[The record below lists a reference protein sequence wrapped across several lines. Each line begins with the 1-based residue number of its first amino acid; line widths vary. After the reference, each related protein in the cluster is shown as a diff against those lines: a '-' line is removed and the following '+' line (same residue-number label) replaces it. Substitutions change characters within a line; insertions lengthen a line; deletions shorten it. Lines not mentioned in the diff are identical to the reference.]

1 MTVTLALKVGCQ
13 DINCHSSPEIN
24 LQKCAPIVFNPD
36 PVCGIKGLKIN
47 IS

>member
-13 DINCHSSPEIN
+13 DSHSSPEIN
-24 LQKCAPIVFNPD
+24 LQKCAPIVYNPD

-47 IS
+47 TS